1 MKLLV
6 KALPLDPA
14 LGELNERLKAG
25 RHKVR
30 VERRGQRLYLR
41 ATLPDRHD
49 PSQRRQQNIT
59 LGLEAT
65 LTGLVGAEDLAI
77 KLSLGLRTDRFTW
90 ADWIEQSPEDEVNQ
104 PAQLTVDTFQAHAK
118 AMHASKYRK
127 DPERGVNAWT
137 KKWAPALK
145 KMPPSG
151 PVTEAVLLRIIR
163 TMPEGSAGRRDQ
175 GNLLCSVGESLGLE
189 LPKARVACRGYG
201 VAQLTPRDIPSDSEI
216 EEIWT
221 RIKLPHWRWMWGVCA
236 AFGLRPHEAANL
248 EIRPDGLAVISD
260 HTKTG
265 GRICSA
271 CPSRWIS
278 EYELHNLPR
287 PTQAASSLAKVFGDA
302 LERDGITLRPYVLR
316 HAYAIRTMAAGLPV
330 SLSARMMGHS
340 ENVHS
345 QTYQRWIS
353 KDQIIDALTRFNL

>member
-1 MKLLV
+1 MS
-6 KALPLDPA
+6 
-14 LGELNERLKAG
+14 ELEAANARLKSAKA
-25 RHKVR
+25 RCSIQL
-30 VERRGQRLYLR
+30 RGGTFVLV
-41 ATLPDRHD
+41 ATLPLRDTSGRKQ
-49 PSQRRQQNIT
+49 QRI
-59 LGLEAT
+59 
-65 LTGLVGAEDLAI
+65 
-77 KLSLGLRTDRFTW
+77 SLGAIQLYAAERRAVELAHQLRTDSFSW
-90 ADWIEQSPEDEVNQ
+90 DSWDAPEAPSLSVQDFIT
-104 PAQLTVDTFQAHAK
+104 AAK
-118 AMHASKYRK
+118 KLHTSKYRK
-127 DPERGVNAWT
+127 DPERGDNAWT

-216 EEIWT
+216 EETWA